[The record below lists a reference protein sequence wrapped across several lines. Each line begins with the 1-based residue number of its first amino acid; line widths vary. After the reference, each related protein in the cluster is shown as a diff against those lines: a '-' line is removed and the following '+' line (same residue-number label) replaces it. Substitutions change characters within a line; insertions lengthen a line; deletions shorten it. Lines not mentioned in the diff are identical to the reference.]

1 MDVGGLP
8 LGNID
13 LAGLCKSKKNQPILI
28 NFINAFS
35 YYNYFNN
42 EDFRKSMDDGVNLAD
57 GISIVFLS
65 YIYNR
70 KSPSRITGSD
80 AFGYFLKDA
89 NSFNKKVLFIGSNHT
104 TKKLFKRKMNY
115 YYPDVIF
122 QYISPSYFPDAMC
135 NQENQLILEK
145 INEFKPEYIFVG
157 LSAPKQEIWSSKN
170 KDAFNGVEYVL
181 NVGAAFD
188 FFAGTE
194 TRAPVFIRKI
204 GLEGVFRTLM
214 NPKKHFPKDRKSTGF
229 ILKKI
234 FMDKILR
241 KKRITKHINLKQ
253 Q

>member
-1 MDVGGLP
+1 
-8 LGNID
+8 
-13 LAGLCKSKKNQPILI
+13 
-28 NFINAFS
+28 
-35 YYNYFNN
+35 
-42 EDFRKSMDDGVNLAD
+42 
-57 GISIVFLS
+57 
-65 YIYNR
+65 
-70 KSPSRITGSD
+70 
-80 AFGYFLKDA
+80 
-89 NSFNKKVLFIGSNHT
+89 
-104 TKKLFKRKMNY
+104 
-115 YYPDVIF
+115 
-122 QYISPSYFPDAMC
+122 MC

>member
-8 LGNID
+8 LVNID
-13 LAGLCKSKKNQPILI
+13 LSGLHKLKKNKPILI

-42 EDFRKSMDDGVNLAD
+42 EDFRKSIDDGVNLAD
-57 GISIVFLS
+57 GISIVLLS
-65 YIYNR
+65 LIYNR
-70 KSPSRITGSD
+70 KSPTRITGSD

-89 NSFNKKVLFIGSNHT
+89 KRFNKRVLFIGSNHT
-104 TKKLFKRKMNY
+104 TKNLFKRKMNY
-115 YYPDVIF
+115 YYPDVIY
-122 QYISPSYFPDAMC
+122 QYISPSYFPDVMC
-135 NQENQLILEK
+135 DQENQLILEK
-145 INEFKPEYIFVG
+145 INEFQPEYIFVG

-170 KDAFNGVEYVL
+170 KATFKDVEIIL

-204 GLEGVFRTLM
+204 GLEGVFRTLI
-214 NPKKHFPKDRKSTGF
+214 NPKKHIPKDRISTGF

-234 FMDKILR
+234 FLDKILR
-241 KKRITKHINLKQ
+241 KKRITKQINFKQ